1 MKYVKTFENFSEE
14 MDSMAQVDKPELD
27 PNSPE
32 YKAMLMRLA
41 DEKGL
46 DKQEVVEVDKMIK
59 KEETTS
65 NESIEGAYA
74 FQDSL
79 LPIIG
84 ILVGGISTIVG
95 IAFGANA
102 LKERR
107 GLRNYVK
114 YMAEKKVK
122 EMIKKDPNILDKK
135 SVEHLISQ
143 AYDEMMDDKEFI
155 KNAKNTESLH
165 RWASGGS
172 GYGGGMQGLPGLQG
186 F

>member
-1 MKYVKTFENFSEE
+1 MKYVKTFENFSTE

-46 DKQEVVEVDKMIK
+46 DKQEVVEVDKMMK
-59 KEETTS
+59 KEETAS
-65 NESIEGAYA
+65 NESLEGSYA
-74 FQDSL
+74 FADSL

-95 IAFGANA
+95 MAFGHVA
-102 LKERR
+102 LKRRR
-107 GLRNYVK
+107 GLKNYVK
-114 YMAEKKVK
+114 YMADKKVK
-122 EMIKKDPNILDKK
+122 EMIKKDPNILDKN
-135 SVEHLISQ
+135 SVEDLISQ

-155 KNAKNTESLH
+155 ENAKNTENLS
-165 RWASGGS
+165 RWADGP
-172 GYGGGMQGLPGLQG
+172 GYGGGMQGLPGMGG

>member
-1 MKYVKTFENFSEE
+1 MKYVKTFEKFSTE

-46 DKQEVVEVDKMIK
+46 DKQEVVEVDKLIK
-59 KEETTS
+59 KEEMTT
-65 NESIEGAYA
+65 NESLEGSYA
-74 FQDSL
+74 FADSL

-84 ILVGGISTIVG
+84 IIVGGISTIVG
-95 IAFGANA
+95 IAFGATA
-102 LKERR
+102 LKKRR
-107 GLRNYVK
+107 GLKNYVK
-114 YMAEKKVK
+114 YEAEKKVK

-135 SVEHLISQ
+135 SVEDLISQ

-155 KNAKNTESLH
+155 ENAKSTEALH
-165 RWASGGS
+165 RWAEGP
-172 GYGGGMQGLPGLQG
+172 GYGGGMQGLPGMRG